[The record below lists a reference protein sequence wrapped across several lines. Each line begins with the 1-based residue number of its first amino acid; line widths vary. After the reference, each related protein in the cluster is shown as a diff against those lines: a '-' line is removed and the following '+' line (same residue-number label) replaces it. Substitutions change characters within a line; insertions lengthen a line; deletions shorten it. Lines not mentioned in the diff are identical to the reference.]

1 MIRTSNMNTENNIA
15 IVCITDN
22 GKNLAVKIQKK
33 LKEGKIYFVKKKNNE
48 ESQEVCNI
56 CNDTYTMKN
65 DKLEL
70 RQQNSVNSR
79 IRAAKFPYLKHL
91 EELDINA
98 LPLEA

>member
-1 MIRTSNMNTENNIA
+1 MNTENNIA

-48 ESQEVCNI
+48 EFQEVCNI
-56 CNDTYTMKN
+56 GNDTYAMKN

-70 RQQNSVNSR
+70 RQQNSKNIIISSCWNIIQTKR
-79 IRAAKFPYLKHL
+79 YQTKNLIL
-91 EELDINA
+91 
-98 LPLEA
+98 

>member
-1 MIRTSNMNTENNIA
+1 MNTENNIA

-56 CNDTYTMKN
+56 GNDTYTMKN
-65 DKLEL
+65 DNHGYWHSRKN
-70 RQQNSVNSR
+70 NST
-79 IRAAKFPYLKHL
+79 
-91 EELDINA
+91 INTK
-98 LPLEA
+98 